1 MTRLHVKFYFCMLV
15 GITFWR
21 CPRRKTY
28 AVSRQDIEDI
38 SQVSRKRHHSIIDSD
53 DDADFCKPKP
63 KESGYNILEKKL
75 NVLIDDVGELKNAIS
90 DMLTLNKE
98 ARIPLGLHR
107 LLRDTLKCKI
117 CLSVPMTP
125 PIIISRCCKT
135 VVGCEKCVNE
145 WYSGPDALIK
155 TCPSCRAERGYN
167 ETMLLRGFDDFIT
180 EVQKV
185 IQTQDERDNEE
196 LPAVTL

>member
-1 MTRLHVKFYFCMLV
+1 MLFQERILKIADQYLGSGTILSLTQMTML
-15 GITFWR
+15 TSASQSQ
-21 CPRRKTY
+21 K
-28 AVSRQDIEDI
+28 SQDT
-38 SQVSRKRHHSIIDSD
+38 
-53 DDADFCKPKP
+53 A
-63 KESGYNILEKKL
+63 SGYSVLEKKL

-107 LLRDTLKCKI
+107 LTCLSAKS
-117 CLSVPMTP
+117 LSVPMTP